1 MFNKS
6 FIDIKLQIIFFLIC
20 SFSYAQTSKLDS
32 AYYYFKTGEK
42 FDSENKHYDAYEN
55 YIKARN
61 LYIKTNKKDSI
72 AKCNINLFYLI
83 SSQNDLNQD
92 AKHYL
97 DNYTKYA
104 EEKKDSLMLL
114 IANNAYASYFW
125 DISNTSKTRGYYNKS
140 LLLTQKKGFEIY
152 RGTIY
157 SNLAYLYTA
166 KYPDSAKLYF
176 DKTLNSIDKSN
187 KDQLLGTYINYA
199 NFFEKQQNYQ
209 EAIIQLKKAEAI
221 SVPAYQLKY
230 NKIIFGKFAN
240 YYSQIKDY
248 KNAYT
253 YYEKYNI
260 ANDSLNFTAQNIAI
274 SDLDKKY
281 QTAEK
286 EKKIL
291 EVETKNFEVETKNK
305 EQKKLITGGLLF
317 LILTGII
324 SFLVLK
330 NSQKKRKLAIQEKE
344 IEKQK
349 NLTLLKEQELG
360 IINAMIEG
368 QEKERKQIAEDL
380 HDNIGSVLATLKL
393 HFENL
398 KLNRKKKEFDQ
409 EKLYEKTEN
418 LIDETYKK
426 VRNIAHAKN
435 AGVIANVGL
444 LNAVELMSN
453 KISEA
458 DKIHIDVVHFGLDKR
473 LENSLEITIFRIIQE
488 LITNIIKHSD
498 AKNATINLSL
508 YDDVLNVIIEDD
520 GKGFDPKNIP
530 ASNGMG
536 LNSIEKRITHL
547 NGTFEIDSTKN
558 NGTTII
564 MNIPLE
570 K

>member
-1 MFNKS
+1 MFNKI
-6 FIDIKLQIIFFLIC
+6 FINIKLQIIFFLIC

-42 FDSENKHYDAYEN
+42 FDSENKHYEAYEN

-72 AKCNINLFYLI
+72 AKCNISLFYLI
-83 SSQNDLNQD
+83 SSQNDLNKD
-92 AKHYL
+92 SKHYL
-97 DNYTKYA
+97 DNYNKYA

-125 DISNTSKTRGYYNKS
+125 DISNTSKTREYYNKS

-152 RGTIY
+152 RVTIY

-199 NFFEKQQNYQ
+199 NFFEKQQNYP

-221 SVPAYQLKY
+221 SVNAFQLKY

-248 KNAYT
+248 KNAYK
-253 YYEKYNI
+253 YLEKYNI

-291 EVETKNFEVETKNK
+291 VVETKNK
-305 EQKKLITGGLLF
+305 EQKKLIIGGITFLF
-317 LILTGII
+317 LIVII
-324 SFLVLK
+324 SFLIIL
-330 NSQKKRKLAIQEKE
+330 NIRKKELVAEQEKE
-344 IEKQK
+344 IERQK
-349 NLTLLKEQELG
+349 NLTLLKEQEMV
-360 IINAMIEG
+360 IIDAMIEG
-368 QEKERKQIAEDL
+368 QEKERKRIAEDL

-398 KLNRKKKEFDQ
+398 KLNREKKEFDQ

-418 LIDETYKK
+418 LIDETYNK

-444 LNAVELMSN
+444 LHAIELMAS
-453 KISEA
+453 KISDA
-458 DKIHIDVVHFGLDKR
+458 DKIQIEVVHFGLDKR
-473 LENSLEITIFRIIQE
+473 LENSLEITVFRIVQE
-488 LITNIIKHSD
+488 LITNIIKHAEAS
-498 AKNATINLSL
+498 NATINISL
-508 YDDVLNVIIEDD
+508 YDNVLNIIIEDN
-520 GKGFDPKNIP
+520 GKGFNPKKIK
-530 ASNGMG
+530 STQGMG
-536 LNSIEKRITHL
+536 LDSIEKRIESL
-547 NGTFEIDSTKN
+547 GGTFDIDATINK
-558 NGTTII
+558 GTTII
-564 MNIPLE
+564 INIPTE
-570 K
+570 

>member
-1 MFNKS
+1 M
-6 FIDIKLQIIFFLIC
+6 
-20 SFSYAQTSKLDS
+20 
-32 AYYYFKTGEK
+32 
-42 FDSENKHYDAYEN
+42 
-55 YIKARN
+55 
-61 LYIKTNKKDSI
+61 
-72 AKCNINLFYLI
+72 
-83 SSQNDLNQD
+83 
-92 AKHYL
+92 
-97 DNYTKYA
+97 
-104 EEKKDSLMLL
+104 
-114 IANNAYASYFW
+114 
-125 DISNTSKTRGYYNKS
+125 
-140 LLLTQKKGFEIY
+140 
-152 RGTIY
+152 
-157 SNLAYLYTA
+157 
-166 KYPDSAKLYF
+166 
-176 DKTLNSIDKSN
+176 
-187 KDQLLGTYINYA
+187 
-199 NFFEKQQNYQ
+199 
-209 EAIIQLKKAEAI
+209 
-221 SVPAYQLKY
+221 
-230 NKIIFGKFAN
+230 
-240 YYSQIKDY
+240 
-248 KNAYT
+248 
-253 YYEKYNI
+253 
-260 ANDSLNFTAQNIAI
+260 
-274 SDLDKKY
+274 DKKY

-398 KLNRKKKEFDQ
+398 KLNREKREFDQ

-444 LNAVELMSN
+444 LNAIELMAT

-458 DKIHIDVVHFGLDKR
+458 DKIQIDVVHFGLDKR